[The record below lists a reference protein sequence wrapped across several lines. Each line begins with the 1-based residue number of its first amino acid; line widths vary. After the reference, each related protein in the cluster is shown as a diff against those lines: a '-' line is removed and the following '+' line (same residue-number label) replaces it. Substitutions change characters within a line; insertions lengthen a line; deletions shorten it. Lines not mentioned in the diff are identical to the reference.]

1 MRNYVDLRKLA
12 EKAINKTG
20 LDIGDPLILAEMT
33 GLKEERK
40 NHETHKAS
48 QMTDEQCV
56 SEMVE
61 VAKELMKD

>member
-12 EKAINKTG
+12 EKAIKKTG
-20 LDIGDPLILAEMT
+20 LEIGDPFILAEMA

-40 NHETHKAS
+40 NTETYKAS

-56 SEMVE
+56 SEMVD
-61 VAKELMKD
+61 AANELMKD

>member
-40 NHETHKAS
+40 NTETYKAS

-56 SEMVE
+56 SEMVD
-61 VAKELMKD
+61 AANELMKD